1 MGQIASVN
9 AMKVNQNI
17 GADVLITDEVR
28 KRLNGEIDAKMKEPQ
43 AVKNVSKERDRQA
56 ELVDNP
62 AIADQESE
70 LTKNKD
76 YWKKRLE
83 DLQENH
89 EKIKAVLETERQQ
102 GYKDVEGTLSESESK
117 SGEKPCEDNMKSVQ
131 GCYKDNAKEPLTC
144 DKEVVN
150 FVNCI
155 KSKRAESLGAKKQE
169 ESGD

>member
-1 MGQIASVN
+1 
-9 AMKVNQNI
+9 MKENQNI
-17 GADVLITDEVR
+17 ETGVIITDEVR

-70 LTKNKD
+70 LTKNKN

-89 EKIKAVLETERQQ
+89 EKIKTVLEAERKQ
-102 GYKDVEGTLSESESK
+102 GYKDV
-117 SGEKPCEDNMKSVQ
+117 EDNMKSVQ
-131 GCYKDNAKEPLTC
+131 ACYKDNAKEPLTC

-155 KSKRAESLGAKKQE
+155 KSKRAESLGNKKQE
-169 ESGD
+169 